1 MPEIEHTLTVGIVLL
16 TVVPLVAIDAVS
28 TLRAGFNNAFWEKP
42 LEEKLH
48 LIAARHAA
56 WRRLGIVWIFVL
68 GAVASGLT
76 AFTFQMAAAGEGV
89 WAALGLG
96 AFLTGAASF
105 LAGAMPMITTV
116 AAGALERQRTG
127 SAPPWMQPAWDA
139 GGWLERGFI
148 ITANLGYVA
157 IGVAILRSG
166 FPADWAGWVAVIS
179 GTVLAAWAAL
189 REDWFQHMTLVTPLV
204 VGVALLL
211 Y

>member
-16 TVVPLVAIDAVS
+16 GVVPLVVIDAIS
-28 TLRAGFNNAFWEKP
+28 TLRAGFNNAFWERP
-42 LEEKLH
+42 LEEKLP
-48 LIAARHAA
+48 LIAERRTA
-56 WRRLGIVWIFVL
+56 WRRLAIAWIFVL
-68 GAVASGLT
+68 GIVAAGLT
-76 AFTFQMAAAGEGV
+76 AFTFQVAAAGEGV

-96 AFLTGAASF
+96 AFLVGAASF

-116 AAGALERQRTG
+116 EAGAVERARTG
-127 SAPPWMQPAWDA
+127 LTPPWMQPAWDA

-157 IGVAILRSG
+157 LGVAILRSG

-179 GTVLAAWAAL
+179 GVFLAAWAAL
-189 REDWFQHMTLVTPLV
+189 REDWFQHMTLVTPLAL
-204 VGVALLL
+204 GVALVL